1 MAYSREMKMKKI
13 WILLSVLFFAALM
26 SCKQDAG
33 GNTSLLG
40 IEIEAF
46 PAKINYRKGD
56 SADYSGLSV
65 KANFSDGTSRLL
77 DSEEY
82 SINPSSGSI
91 LNETGS
97 NPIKITCEGK
107 TAFFVVSVDEVHSEC
122 LEISSLPNELNYFTN
137 GILDLSGL
145 EVKMNYTDG
154 SSKLLDSSEYTTEPA
169 LESILKEEGWQP
181 VKITS
186 DGKTSFFTI
195 YVGKTVLTSLKITKM
210 PDKTYYTT
218 GDYFD
223 VKGLEV
229 TAVFNSGSGIKEKI
243 LEYGEYKISKY
254 DGTKLTEAGSGQK
267 VEITYASKSTFF
279 VINVG
284 GTWESL
290 SFTYNESDNTI
301 SVADG
306 SGNIVRTCQNS
317 DMIPEDVTWQGNTNL
332 KSITIAEGIKGVSV
346 AAFRGCTALESVAFP
361 SSCSSIRNDAFSGC
375 ASLKSISLSP
385 SSGGSCEFGKRCF
398 KDCENLREIDFG
410 SSQEQERRKNISF
423 NESSFENCASL
434 VELNLKNLSLSCGDA
449 IWDGNNIKGNFYGCT
464 SLTTV
469 DFENSTGSVNFDN
482 CPVLATVKNAIY
494 CSVYRDCPALTSIPV
509 SDKCTSIPDMAFS
522 GCTGLTEVVVPD
534 SVLYIGGSAFSNCI
548 NLSKITLP
556 KYLENLSGRLFKGC
570 TNLMEIV
577 IPDFV
582 REISIGAF
590 EDCSNLSKVVFPKD
604 LKTICNDAF
613 KNCTSLQAEIV
624 IPSSVVEIQYSAFE
638 NCSEITKV
646 SIQNVD
652 ISVDWSAFWGCK
664 NLKEINY
671 AGTKEQFKK
680 TGLSLEKGVTVV
692 CSDGTFVIGTEE
704 TE

>member
-1 MAYSREMKMKKI
+1 MDYSREMKMKKI
-13 WILLSVLFFAALM
+13 WILLFVIFFAALM

-33 GNTSLLG
+33 GNASLLG
-40 IEIEAF
+40 IEIETF

-56 SADYSGLSV
+56 SADYFGLSV

-82 SINPSSGSI
+82 SINPSPGSI

-154 SSKLLDSSEYTTEPA
+154 SSKLLDLSEYTTEPA

-186 DGKTSFFTI
+186 DGKTAFFTI

-243 LEYGEYKISKY
+243 IEYGEYKISKY

-267 VEITYASKSTFF
+267 VEITYASKSAFF

-290 SFTYNESDNTI
+290 SFTYDESNNAI

-306 SGNIVRTCQNS
+306 LGTIVRTFQNT
-317 DMIPEDVTWQGNTNL
+317 DRIPADVSWQGNTNL
-332 KSITIAEGIKGVSV
+332 KNITIAEGIKGVS
-346 AAFRGCTALESVAFP
+346 AEAFRGCTALESVCFP
-361 SSCSSIRNDAFSGC
+361 SSCSSISNDAFSGC

-385 SSGGSCEFGKRCF
+385 SSSGSCEFGKRCF

-410 SSQEQERRKNISF
+410 ASQEHRKAISF
-423 NESSFENCASL
+423 RERSFENCASL
-434 VELNLKNLSLSCGDA
+434 VELNLKNLSLGCDG
-449 IWDGNNIKGNFYGCT
+449 IWDGNDKGVFYACT

-482 CPVLATVKNAIY
+482 CPVLATVKNAIDG
-494 CSVYRDCPALTSIPV
+494 CVYRDCPALTSIPV
-509 SDKCTSIPDMAFS
+509 SDKCTSIPAMAFS

-534 SVLYIGGSAFSNCI
+534 SVLSIAASAFSNCI

-556 KYLENLSGRLFKGC
+556 KYLENLSNGVFKGC

-577 IPDFV
+577 IPDYV
-582 REISIGAF
+582 RNIEM
-590 EDCSNLSKVVFPKD
+590 E
-604 LKTICNDAF
+604 AF
-613 KNCTSLQAEIV
+613 KNCASLAEIV
-624 IPSSVVEIQYSAFE
+624 IPSSVAEISYDVFE
-638 NCSEITKV
+638 NCSGITKI
-646 SIQNVD
+646 SIQNAD
-652 ISVDWSAFWGCK
+652 ISGTWSTFVGCQ

-671 AGTKEQFKK
+671 VGTKEQFKK
-680 TGLSLEKGVTVV
+680 IGFLLEKGVTVV